1 MSYTVYMSTTLTVR
15 TDEALRQ
22 ALARRAEESGKTLSE
37 LVREILEEA
46 VVDRPLGERIG
57 QLKGRLQLA
66 SATAEPWRDRLR
78 ERNWRP

>member
-22 ALARRAEESGKTLSE
+22 ALAKRAEESGKTLSE

-46 VVDRPLGERIG
+46 VIDRPLAERIG

-66 SATAEPWRDRLR
+66 PATAEPWRDRLR
-78 ERNWRP
+78 ERNWRS

>member
-1 MSYTVYMSTTLTVR
+1 MSYTVYMGTTLTVR

-22 ALARRAEESGKTLSE
+22 ALLKRAEEAGKSLSE

-46 VVDRPLGERIG
+46 VIDRPLGERTG
-57 QLKGRLQLA
+57 QLKGRIRLTPA
-66 SATAEPWRDRLR
+66 KSEAWRDRLR